1 MQQTRGREKE
11 KDSQSD
17 EFQAELT
24 GFVSRKRLKMTRR
37 AEEVD
42 QVRQKRNDQTLIFL
56 NGCGGTGVFS
66 IFCKLYFAFI
76 SSFSSPCIVFDP

>member
-1 MQQTRGREKE
+1 MRGREKE

-24 GFVSRKRLKMTRR
+24 GFVSRKRLKMTGR

-42 QVRQKRNDQTLIFL
+42 QVRQKRNDQTLKVMFTSA
-56 NGCGGTGVFS
+56 G
-66 IFCKLYFAFI
+66 
-76 SSFSSPCIVFDP
+76 DH